1 MRAADPTV
9 QTRRAAFGL
18 AVRARRQAHG
28 WSQFEL
34 AERAGCDPQSILRVE
49 AARNSPSLDRVF
61 LLADAL
67 GVTPAELL
75 AEADTRAAERGTW

>member
-1 MRAADPTV
+1 V
-9 QTRRAAFGL
+9 QTRRAAFGN
-18 AVRARRQAHG
+18 AVRARRRALG

-34 AERAGCDPQSILRVE
+34 AERAGCDPQSIHRVE

-67 GVTPAELL
+67 GCPAWVLL
-75 AEADTRAAERGTW
+75 VDGHAEAQKETQT